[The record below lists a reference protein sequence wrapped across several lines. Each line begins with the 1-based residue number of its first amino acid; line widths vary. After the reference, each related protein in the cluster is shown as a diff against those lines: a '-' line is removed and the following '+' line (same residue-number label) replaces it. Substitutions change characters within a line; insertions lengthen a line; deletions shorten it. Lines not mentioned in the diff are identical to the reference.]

1 MKIDKRLSQ
10 LEQELKPTQ
19 PDVDLS
25 ILTDD
30 ELAFFRDV
38 LKRTNGR
45 DFDKHLSYKEFFTFK
60 ELYNKCYEDK

>member
-10 LEQELKPTQ
+10 LEQELKT
-19 PDVDLS
+19 DVDLS
-25 ILTDD
+25 ILTND

-45 DFDKHLSYKEFFTFK
+45 DFENHLSYKEFFIFK
-60 ELYNKCYEDK
+60 ELYNKCHENR